1 MMARR
6 VTVIID
12 DDNLKKLYTKQS
24 AEIKNSSKSV
34 SFSKVVNET
43 LRKSL

>member
-6 VTVIID
+6 VTVTID

-24 AEIKNSSKSV
+24 SEIKNSSKSV
-34 SFSKVVNET
+34 SFSKVVNDT

>member
-6 VTVIID
+6 VTVTID
-12 DDNLKKLYTKQS
+12 DDNLKKLYAKQS